1 MKSEKPTGSKPLL
14 PTRPS
19 RFLGLERNGTDA
31 DFSAIMV
38 NPRPDPREVR
48 AKPIAADSKDSTHA
62 RRNMVSAAGGGGVGR
77 SHRLETKRNNTVP
90 RQ

>member
-1 MKSEKPTGSKPLL
+1 M
-14 PTRPS
+14 
-19 RFLGLERNGTDA
+19 ERNGTDA

-62 RRNMVSAAGGGGVGR
+62 RRNMVSAGR
-77 SHRLETKRNNTVP
+77 RGRRGKEPQVRDEEE
-90 RQ
+90 